1 MKLSRWVWP
10 VIGLAVAA
18 AVLAGLYGYLV
29 AEGELPVGSSILR
42 MQPVVERPFT
52 TAGTPKPVPIPSS
65 EGSVRNV
72 ILFIGD
78 GMGVGQVSSAS
89 ILLYGPE
96 GGLSFE
102 QAPVIG
108 LMRTYSGSDLV
119 TDSAA
124 SSTALATGHT
134 TTNRMISTLPDGTE
148 PTTVLE
154 AAKAQG
160 LATGVVTTS
169 GLIDATPAGFA
180 THSPSRYD
188 YGTVLSGMLRSGV
201 DVMLGGDW
209 RLLDEARRG
218 ATPEQ
223 ARQLADE
230 ARASGYEVVR
240 TAEELE
246 GVTGPRVI
254 GLFPGRPGNNADANG
269 PDLEHTTRA
278 ALRTLAQDPEG
289 FVVMIECE
297 ITDGAGHAN
306 DIDLVVDG
314 VTELDRAV
322 RVAVEFAAEHG
333 DTLVIVT
340 ADHDTGGLGIDH
352 GDRPDGPAS
361 IRWATTSHTAQ
372 WVPVFAF
379 GPGSESFDGLFH
391 TTDMALIL
399 GDLLQLS
406 NFPSGR

>member
-1 MKLSRWVWP
+1 V
-10 VIGLAVAA
+10 VGLLFAG
-18 AVLAGLYGYLV
+18 AVLAAVYGYLT
-29 AEGELPVGSSILR
+29 AEGELPIGSNVLR
-42 MQPVVERPFT
+42 LQPVTERPLA
-52 TAGTPKPVPIPSS
+52 TAGPPKPVTIPSA
-65 EGSVRNV
+65 EGTVRNV

-89 ILLYGPE
+89 ILLYGPH

-124 SSTALATGHT
+124 SATALATGHT
-134 TTNRMISTLPDGTE
+134 TTNRMLSMLPDGTE
-148 PTTVLE
+148 PATVLE
-154 AAKAQG
+154 AAQARG

-180 THSPSRYD
+180 THSASRYD
-188 YGTVLSGMLRSGV
+188 YGTVLSGMLQSGV

-223 ARQLADE
+223 ARQLIE
-230 ARASGYEVVR
+230 SARASGYHVVR
-240 TAEELE
+240 TAEELAAAS
-246 GVTGPRVI
+246 GPRVI
-254 GLFPGRPGNNADANG
+254 GLFPQRPGGNADANG
-269 PDLEHTTRA
+269 PDLEQSTRA
-278 ALRTLAQDPEG
+278 ALRSLAQDPDG
-289 FVVMIECE
+289 FVAMIECE

-306 DIDLVVDG
+306 SIDLVVDG
-314 VTELDRAV
+314 VAELDRAV
-322 RVAVEFAAEHG
+322 RVALEFAAEHG

-361 IRWATTSHTAQ
+361 IRWATISHTAQ
-372 WVPVFAF
+372 WVPVFAY
-379 GPGSESFDGLFH
+379 GPGSSAFDGLIH
-391 TTDMALIL
+391 TTDMAVVLDEL
-399 GDLLQLS
+399 LDLPA
-406 NFPSGR
+406 FPSGA